1 MGTPYLQL
9 RRDEVPS
16 TQDLARS
23 ELSGFPVVVMSQRQ
37 TAGRGRTGSDWVTA
51 PRALAASAAIH
62 IAEGDRRPL
71 SLVAGVAAVR
81 AIGGISLKWPND
93 LVVDDLK
100 VGGILVERSAG
111 VVVIGLGVNLWW
123 PAPPDGAG
131 ALEESDPGAELHGEI
146 GGLWAAELFQL
157 IDGDGWPID
166 EYRAAC
172 STLGREVSWEPDG
185 RATAVDVNQ
194 DGELVVE
201 LGGERSTINSG
212 AIRHLRSVRP

>member
-23 ELSGFPVVVMSQRQ
+23 ELSGLPVVVVSQRQ

-62 IAEGDRRPL
+62 VADGDRRPL
-71 SLVAGVAAVR
+71 SLMAGVAAIR
-81 AIGGISLKWPND
+81 AIGEISLKWPND
-93 LVVDDLK
+93 LVVGDLK

-111 VVVIGLGVNLWW
+111 VVVVGLGVNLWW

-131 ALEESDPGAELHGEI
+131 ALEESDPGVEMHGEI

-157 IDGDGWPID
+157 IDEDGWPID

-172 STLGREVSWEPDG
+172 STLGLEVSWEPDG

-194 DGELVVE
+194 VGELVVE
-201 LGGERSTINSG
+201 QGGEMSAISSG
-212 AIRHLRSVRP
+212 AIRHLRSAGP